1 FDPVLISD
9 QDIDKEVIISDD
21 LNETLDRLL
30 KPLGL
35 IYQKLGGSYY
45 VIFAGRKLEVKEK
58 VNPVP
63 ELPKGSERILEG
75 RNDKKVGAII
85 PLIPRR
91 SNFSELLRYGFDIS
105 GQVTDENGEPL
116 IGVNIQL
123 KGSTTGTSTDF
134 EGRFSLEDIDENA
147 VLVISY
153 IGYVTQ
159 EVAVGGKLTISI
171 TMESDSQL
179 LDEVVVVGYGTQQR
193 KEITGSLKQIGGEE
207 LANQPSVQT
216 SAALMGKISGLQVI
230 QNSGKPGQNHG
241 TIRIRG
247 VGTLGNSNPL
257 VLIDGVQG
265 DLDDVPSS
273 DIESITVLKDA
284 SAAAVY
290 GSRAANGVILVTTKR
305 GESNL

>member
-1 FDPVLISD
+1 MKKIYLILGLILCQQLLWAQGDMAMNMFSGNHISQKAKADKSLLGILDQIEKKFNVFFNFDPVLISD

-105 GQVTDENGEPL
+105 
-116 IGVNIQL
+116 
-123 KGSTTGTSTDF
+123 
-134 EGRFSLEDIDENA
+134 
-147 VLVISY
+147 
-153 IGYVTQ
+153 
-159 EVAVGGKLTISI
+159 
-171 TMESDSQL
+171 
-179 LDEVVVVGYGTQQR
+179 
-193 KEITGSLKQIGGEE
+193 
-207 LANQPSVQT
+207 
-216 SAALMGKISGLQVI
+216 
-230 QNSGKPGQNHG
+230 
-241 TIRIRG
+241 
-247 VGTLGNSNPL
+247 
-257 VLIDGVQG
+257 
-265 DLDDVPSS
+265 
-273 DIESITVLKDA
+273 
-284 SAAAVY
+284 
-290 GSRAANGVILVTTKR
+290 
-305 GESNL
+305 